1 MGGFIR
7 TNAGVEQLG
16 FVRGPAMIYAAPL
29 TQAPPANIGDIV
41 RLTGSSVNEVQT
53 LTITGTPTGG
63 TFRLSFKS
71 VSTAAIAFNAS
82 AAAVQAALEAIST
95 VGTGNVVA
103 TGGPLP
109 ATAVVL
115 TFQGQLA
122 GTNVPLITVNTPA
135 FTGGTT
141 PTATVAETTPGS
153 GLYDP
158 LGSWFPLGGTK
169 NGVNPTM
176 NNTEDEFTIDQ
187 QKVAVGVLPNE
198 WTWTFTTSLV
208 EVTPENLAFA
218 WDMGPVTLNTLPAVP
233 EKQFGFGPSL
243 MPSYLYSQNVSAR
256 DRFTQIELQLDNGK
270 VATLRQGNAY
280 DLTATEV
287 ARARSFVTMVPS
299 GSAPAPSGVAYL
311 PIRGDLSDGDVPVW
325 DSSIGAFVPGA
336 GGGGGGN
343 PVMVWN

>member
-141 PTATVAETTPGS
+141 PVATVAETTPGS

-233 EKQFGFGPSL
+233 EKQFGFGAPDGYTVRRIAIVHRRPVTQGNLLRCHFFRKMIRQAAESSL
-243 MPSYLYSQNVSAR
+243 GYASTGDQQSVALQMRGLVDDNVSDQYQNVGYM
-256 DRFTQIELQLDNGK
+256 LD
-270 VATLRQGNAY
+270 Q
-280 DLTATEV
+280 TA
-287 ARARSFVTMVPS
+287 
-299 GSAPAPSGVAYL
+299 
-311 PIRGDLSDGDVPVW
+311 
-325 DSSIGAFVPGA
+325 
-336 GGGGGGN
+336 
-343 PVMVWN
+343 